1 MYNETNETMH
11 VKIRDYGN
19 SCHHSNDVI
28 MLILEGFHH
37 RIQVLEKHILESK
50 TPDINTD
57 TADTLKQ
64 VLSNIEFF
72 NRSLNKFE
80 NKLDDLVEDNSSLNT
95 RLEDAEESLSNLD
108 ARVDDLDCGL
118 DDVKTVIVTTDDCRT
133 VVVETL
139 QDAINNI

>member
-1 MYNETNETMH
+1 MYNENNETMH
-11 VKIRDYGN
+11 VKIRDYAN

-50 TPDINTD
+50 TVDINTD
-57 TADTLKQ
+57 TTDTLKQ
-64 VLSNIEFF
+64 VLNNIEFF

-80 NKLDDLVEDNSSLNT
+80 KRLDDLVEENSNLNI
-95 RLEDAEESLSNLD
+95 RVEDAEKSLTTLD
-108 ARVDDLDCGL
+108 NRVDDLDIEL